1 MTETN
6 KMLEECANY
15 LLNHCFV
22 LGGVEDQRAKYLYV
36 QDHLNEGRVCAAG
49 LLSGALPRPA
59 AGGGPRQRA

>member
-22 LGGVEDQRAKYLYV
+22 LGGVDDQRAKYLYG
-36 QDHLNEGRVCAAG
+36 QDPLNEVRSISKA
-49 LLSGALPRPA
+49 LLKVMQHKL
-59 AGGGPRQRA
+59 

>member
-22 LGGVEDQRAKYLYV
+22 LGCVEEQRAKYLYI
-36 QDHLNEGRVCAAG
+36 QDHLNEAVSYTH
-49 LLSGALPRPA
+49 L
-59 AGGGPRQRA
+59 RAHET